1 MNSYVQYPSFKM
13 LLLPFCLFVSC
24 GFFNFKAIA
33 QEQPPKPV
41 TVNITAVENL
51 QQLTFGRIIPS
62 DLGGEVTIP
71 AAQMS
76 VPIYTGVIL
85 LDVTY
90 PALFE
95 VHAIPGTLITIDIVT
110 PTTLV
115 SNGVP
120 LILENLVSSTGS
132 PFITITDPTDVY
144 IGGTLKVGSID
155 ANPSGTYPGLIEVRF
170 TQIQQ

>member
-1 MNSYVQYPSFKM
+1 MNNYLQCQSFKK
-13 LLLPFCLFVSC
+13 LLLPFCLFICFTILYISA
-24 GFFNFKAIA
+24 NA

-62 DLGGEVTIP
+62 DIGGTVTIP
-71 AAQMS
+71 AAQTS
-76 VPIYTGVIL
+76 APIYSGVIL

-95 VHAIPGTLITIDIVT
+95 VHAIPGTLILIDIKT
-110 PTTLV
+110 PTELV
-115 SNGVP
+115 TNGIS
-120 LILENLVSSTGS
+120 LILEDLKSSTGS

-144 IGGTLKVGSID
+144 IGGTLRVGSIEK
-155 ANPSGTYPGLIEVRF
+155 NPSGTYPGSIEVRF